1 MLGSRQLIIDGETKA
16 YRGVILSP
24 HNRGFRGPIER
35 CVSKIKESDFP
46 ASKISLFFR
55 HQDCSWSPVGGT
67 SDFLVTGMIEWRLK
81 WKPPKSLG
89 LQTKPKKIPAPKFNP
104 QKIPWRISEPLKFQE
119 SINLYNTKN
128 TPPPPPAKRK
138 KNSHL
143 YRVTQN
149 NTCQNVPTQKKSQN
163 GKFQTKKN
171 PSIIPVAWNPE
182 YPPGS
187 WSKISWRDMTT
198 SSVEIP
204 TRLVRQHFF
213 KIKYDFS
220 FHAQKF

>member
-35 CVSKIKESDFP
+35 CVSKIKASDFP

-67 SDFLVTGMIEWRLK
+67 SDLLVTGMIEWRLK
-81 WKPPKSLG
+81 SKPPKSLG
-89 LQTKPKKIPAPKFNP
+89 LQTKPKKIPAPKFSP

-128 TPPPPPAKRK
+128 TPPPPPHPR
-138 KNSHL
+138 
-143 YRVTQN
+143 
-149 NTCQNVPTQKKSQN
+149 QKKK
-163 GKFQTKKN
+163 KFLLI
-171 PSIIPVAWNPE
+171 PS
-182 YPPGS
+182 YP
-187 WSKISWRDMTT
+187 K
-198 SSVEIP
+198 
-204 TRLVRQHFF
+204 
-213 KIKYDFS
+213 
-220 FHAQKF
+220 

>member
-35 CVSKIKESDFP
+35 CVSKIKASDFP

-67 SDFLVTGMIEWRLK
+67 SDLLVTGMIEWRLK
-81 WKPPKSLG
+81 SKPPKSLG
-89 LQTKPKKIPAPKFNP
+89 LQTKPKKIPAPKFSP

-128 TPPPPPAKRK
+128 SPPPPPPPKEKKIPTYTELPKIILAKTF
-138 KNSHL
+138 L
-143 YRVTQN
+143 
-149 NTCQNVPTQKKSQN
+149 P
-163 GKFQTKKN
+163 KKN
-171 PSIIPVAWNPE
+171 PKIENFKPKKSFDHPRRLKSGV
-182 YPPGS
+182 PPWELVQNLLKGYDNLIGWDTNSAGS
-187 WSKISWRDMTT
+187 ST
-198 SSVEIP
+198 
-204 TRLVRQHFF
+204 LFQN
-213 KIKYDFS
+213 
-220 FHAQKF
+220 

>member
-35 CVSKIKESDFP
+35 CVSKIKASDFP

-81 WKPPKSLG
+81 SKPPKSLG

-128 TPPPPPAKRK
+128 TPPPLPPKEKKIPTYTELPKIILAKTF
-138 KNSHL
+138 L
-143 YRVTQN
+143 
-149 NTCQNVPTQKKSQN
+149 P
-163 GKFQTKKN
+163 KKN
-171 PSIIPVAWNPE
+171 PKMENFKPKKILRSSPSLEIRSTPLGAGPKSPE
-182 YPPGS
+182 G
-187 WSKISWRDMTT
+187 I
-198 SSVEIP
+198 
-204 TRLVRQHFF
+204 
-213 KIKYDFS
+213 
-220 FHAQKF
+220 